1 MLSYIACLFGTSV
14 VRLRI
19 LILWDAPII
28 DVAIPDGSHP
38 YRHKKGMENGG
49 PWKEHL
55 PRNNILRKI

>member
-1 MLSYIACLFGTSV
+1 
-14 VRLRI
+14 